1 MEKRYKGF
9 TLLEMLVVL
18 VILAMTTSLLSTGL
32 ATTWQNFLR
41 LGARDL
47 IVSSTKLPARWFR
60 DSVKHALLYHPDKV
74 LTQGS
79 SQHFKLVSAA
89 VPNDRRNMPQ
99 SLEWMI
105 YEDASRWSLA
115 FVPELGERV
124 VVKES
129 TQAMEIEYWIDDQWQ
144 NTLSPKNARLPAA
157 VRILEN
163 GDTWVM
169 AVPGRPIE
177 ADVPA
182 EMALFGRYEF
192 E

>member
-144 NTLSPKNARLPAA
+144 NTFSPKNARLPAA

-163 GDTWVM
+163 GDSWVM
-169 AVPGRPIE
+169 AVPGRPIV